1 MQDLEN
7 LIQALREE
15 LPELKERFSVSKIG
29 VFGSYVKGNQRD
41 DSDIDI
47 YIEFD
52 RVPGLEF
59 IDLTDQLEHI
69 VRKKVDLLT
78 PSGLKSIR
86 NARIRHDIEQ
96 SIRYV

>member
-1 MQDLEN
+1 MQDLERV
-7 LIQALREE
+7 IQALREN
-15 LPELKERFSVSKIG
+15 LPELRDRFSISKIG
-29 VFGSYVKGNQRD
+29 VFGSFVKGNQND
-41 DSDIDI
+41 DSDVDI

-59 IDLTDQLEHI
+59 INLSEQLERI

-86 NARIRHDIEQ
+86 NAQIRHDIEQ

>member
-7 LIQALREE
+7 VIQSLRED

-59 IDLTDQLEHI
+59 MDLTEQLERI

-86 NARIRHDIEQ
+86 NARIKQDIEQ

>member
-7 LIQALREE
+7 VIQSLRED

-59 IDLTDQLEHI
+59 MDLTEQLERI

-78 PSGLKSIR
+78 PLGLKSIR
-86 NARIRHDIEQ
+86 NARIRQDIEQ
-96 SIRYV
+96 SIKYV

>member
-7 LIQALREE
+7 VIQSLRED

-59 IDLTDQLEHI
+59 MDLTEQLERI

>member
-7 LIQALREE
+7 VIQALRES
-15 LPELKERFSVSKIG
+15 LPELRDRFSVSKIG
-29 VFGSYVKGNQRD
+29 VFGSYVKGNQND
-41 DSDIDI
+41 DSDVDI
-47 YIEFD
+47 YVEFD

-59 IDLTDQLEHI
+59 MDLSEQLERI

>member
-7 LIQALREE
+7 VIEALRKS
-15 LPELKERFSVSKIG
+15 LPELKDRFSVSKIG
-29 VFGSYVKGNQRD
+29 VFGSYVKGNQND
-41 DSDIDI
+41 DSDVDI

-59 IDLTDQLEHI
+59 IELAEQLERI

-78 PSGLKSIR
+78 PLGLKSIR